1 MKLHSNRRVLK
12 LDIIRPKY
20 VFLNNLFGKMIQATF
35 MSKRDAADV
44 FQGFKNWSQAERA
57 AERLRV
63 LRPVFNRVLQQI

>member
-1 MKLHSNRRVLK
+1 M
-12 LDIIRPKY
+12 
-20 VFLNNLFGKMIQATF
+20 FQATF
-35 MSKRDAADV
+35 TSKRDAADV

>member
-1 MKLHSNRRVLK
+1 
-12 LDIIRPKY
+12 
-20 VFLNNLFGKMIQATF
+20 MIQATF